1 MIKEKISKFF
11 LVGVF
16 NTGLN
21 LSLIFILTG
30 LFSINIILSSTFSFV
45 ASNIVSYIINSK
57 LVFYKKISI
66 HLYFRF
72 LIASLFSFFVS
83 FTLNALFYFLDF
95 HYLLASVVC
104 IILVPTLT
112 FFTHQ
117 NWTWKN

>member
-45 ASNIVSYIINSK
+45 ASNIVSYIINSR

-66 HLYFRF
+66 NLYFRF

>member
-45 ASNIVSYIINSK
+45 ASNIVSYIINSR

>member
-104 IILVPTLT
+104 IILIPTLT

>member
-45 ASNIVSYIINSK
+45 ASNIVSYIINSR

-104 IILVPTLT
+104 IILIPTLT

>member
-45 ASNIVSYIINSK
+45 ASNIVSYIINSR

-95 HYLLASVVC
+95 LYLLASVVC